1 MPLNDSSSTNLSG
14 YVPLTP
20 SVAQPPT
27 PNSNLQPPRSS
38 TMRCPLPI
46 LGQATADSL
55 RSFYLQGQVPQ
66 VRLLTPESVVI
77 NGGTSTTTASASTA
91 SSGSS
96 GSTTTIVAKTST
108 ITTAAL
114 SPNAQFTGV
123 MSFSRSFQLLVLA
136 VNSVARV
143 QLYGTAAAQSGDL
156 GRGLDIPPAAGT
168 AQNIICDVVLDT
180 LPLIWSF
187 QDRVGANADNPQTTN
202 IYVTVTNINSTATPI
217 TVTFQYVPLEA

>member
-14 YVPLTP
+14 YVPFTP
-20 SVAQPPT
+20 SAGQPST
-27 PNSNLQPPRSS
+27 PNSNLQPPRSN

-55 RSFYLQGQVPQ
+55 RSFYLQGNVPQ

-96 GSTTTIVAKTST
+96 GSGTAIVALTSS
-108 ITTAAL
+108 ITTPAL
-114 SPNAQFTGV
+114 SQNQQFTGV
-123 MSFSRSFQLLVLA
+123 MAFSRSFQLL
-136 VNSVARV
+136 SVALTSIARV
-143 QLYGTAAAQSGDL
+143 RIYGTASAQSGDL
-156 GRGLDIPPAAGT
+156 GRGLDVPPAAGT

-180 LPLIWSF
+180 LPLVWSF

-202 IYVTVTNINSTATPI
+202 IYVTVTNINSTTTPI
-217 TVTFQYVPLEA
+217 TVTFQYVPLQT